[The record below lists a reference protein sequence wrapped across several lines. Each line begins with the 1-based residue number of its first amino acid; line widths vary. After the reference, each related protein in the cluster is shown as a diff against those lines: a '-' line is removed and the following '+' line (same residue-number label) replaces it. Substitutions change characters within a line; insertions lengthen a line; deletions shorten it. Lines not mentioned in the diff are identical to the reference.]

1 MKQIIVAF
9 CLLLVLSACMAPR
22 DGATATP
29 VPPYTASPRPSV
41 DESTPPASPPPP
53 ELWTPVPITPSAA
66 TTTST
71 PNLPIGCRSAV
82 QDTLV
87 HISRDADY
95 CFHYPSRFSIHYP
108 DNPEN
113 RTTYVDGPFL
123 ESGVPEPDQANMS
136 ISSSPIAAGQTLA
149 QAVDAVIWWTI
160 VPITD
165 TRPIAPTL
173 IASAPF
179 TRTITTIGGEPAE
192 IVEGLPGR
200 LTTSQTFIIHDD
212 RLYILMVS
220 PSHLDLAYPKSQ
232 PDAKA
237 VWETVIA
244 TFAFL
249 K

>member
-9 CLLLVLSACMAPR
+9 CLLLVLSACMASR
-22 DGATATP
+22 DGAAVTP
-29 VPPYTASPRPSV
+29 APPPTASPRPPAEVSP
-41 DESTPPASPPPP
+41 SFASPTL
-53 ELWTPVPITPSAA
+53 ELQTPAPITPSAPVPPF
-66 TTTST
+66 TLDLS
-71 PNLPIGCRSAV
+71 IGCRSAI
-82 QDTLV
+82 QDTLLY
-87 HISRDADY
+87 ISRDADY
-95 CFHYPSRFSIHYP
+95 CFRYPSRFSIHYP

-113 RTTYVDGPFL
+113 RMTYVDGPFL

-136 ISSSPIAAGQTLA
+136 ISSSPNAAGQTLA
-149 QAVDAVIWWTI
+149 QAVDAVIWRTI

-165 TRPIAPTL
+165 TRPIDPTL

-179 TRTITTIGGEPAE
+179 TRTIASIGGEPAE

>member
-9 CLLLVLSACMAPR
+9 CLLLVLSACMEPR
-22 DGATATP
+22 DGAAVTP
-29 VPPYTASPRPSV
+29 APPPTASPRPSV
-41 DESTPPASPPPP
+41 EEGTPPASPTP
-53 ELWTPVPITPSAA
+53 ELWTPVPITPSAPA
-66 TTTST
+66 TTST
-71 PNLPIGCRSAV
+71 PHLPIGCRSAI
-82 QDTLV
+82 QDTLL